1 MSKIPAKPI
10 IEAVKTAAPQVKDFV
25 KKNPGKAIA
34 ALGSAVKI
42 AQEWG
47 DKKEERIGK
56 KQRKGKVHYRKMRY
70 LNYYSEIMPKLDSYS
85 YIQLNSYKQEIE
97 NFIKQIN
104 QEEANQ
110 LGINKPLHSKRSKS
124 WRQIQIQIEDKI
136 KTKNYEE
143 LLKAYNSPSYES
155 NYFDAK
161 VINDMRNIE
170 NKNELYKYIH
180 RYTEREMKD
189 IERDFF

>member
-1 MSKIPAKPI
+1 MPKIPIQPI
-10 IEAVKTAAPQVKDFV
+10 IKVAKTAAPKVIDFV
-25 KKNPGKAIA
+25 KKDPKTAAGLGGTVIKVGKE
-34 ALGSAVKI
+34 LL
-42 AQEWG
+42 
-47 DKKEERIGK
+47 DTKENRFEK
-56 KQRKGKVHYRKMRY
+56 KQRNGKVHYRKTQHSK
-70 LNYYSEIMPKLDSYS
+70 YYIEILPKLDSYS

-97 NFIKQIN
+97 NFIKQIH

-110 LGINKPLHSKRSKS
+110 LVINKPLHSKRSKS
-124 WRQIQIQIEDKI
+124 WRQIQIQIEDKM

-180 RYTEREMKD
+180 RYTERDMKD